1 MQNHLEKDTGK
12 LKILIK
18 SKKEKKIEESEWN
31 KWNTMI
37 RWRYI

>member
-18 SKKEKKIEESEWN
+18 SKIEKN
-31 KWNTMI
+31 RRI
-37 RWRYI
+37 RMK